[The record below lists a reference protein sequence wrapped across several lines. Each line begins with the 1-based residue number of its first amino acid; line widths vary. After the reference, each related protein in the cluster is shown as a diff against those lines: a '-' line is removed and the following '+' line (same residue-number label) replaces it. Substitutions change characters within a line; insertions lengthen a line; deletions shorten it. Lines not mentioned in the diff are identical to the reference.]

1 MNALKLQNLKLQS
14 LELSAK
20 SYVGFQHGCLI
31 VRNGRV
37 VAKSCNDARGH
48 AECNAIS
55 ALQRGLCGS
64 SERKDV

>member
-14 LELSAK
+14 LDLCAK

-31 VRNGRV
+31 VRNGKV
-37 VAKSCNDARGH
+37 VSQAVNDTRGH

-55 ALQRGLCGS
+55 ALYRVLSGQRG
-64 SERKDV
+64 KNV

>member
-14 LELSAK
+14 LSLAEK

-37 VAKSCNDARGH
+37 ITSSVNDARGH

-55 ALQRGLCGS
+55 ALQRLLCS
-64 SERKDV
+64 SKERKDV

>member
-14 LELSAK
+14 LNLAEK

-37 VAKSCNDARGH
+37 ITSSVNDTRGH

-55 ALQRGLCGS
+55 ALQYLLCEKGQ
-64 SERKDV
+64 RKDV